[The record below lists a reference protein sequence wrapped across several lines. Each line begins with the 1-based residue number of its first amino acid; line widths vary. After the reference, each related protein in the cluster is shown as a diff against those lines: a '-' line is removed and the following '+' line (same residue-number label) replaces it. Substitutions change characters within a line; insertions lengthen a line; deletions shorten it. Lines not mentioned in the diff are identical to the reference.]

1 MEKPRPFIHQE
12 RILRQPIKEK
22 GVSDMNVIIANEQQ
36 STISG
41 LNIDVIKS
49 LNGCFEVDE
58 LINMFQNFYFGKM
71 ILDLTAIKD
80 YKNMQN
86 LQKLSMSLEVD
97 KIILLLPPN
106 DLECTSNSYLSQLIS
121 MGIYNFTTNLEGLEY
136 LYNHPNTY
144 RDVAHIH
151 QLGQTER
158 EGITGVTGITIIG
171 VKNVTEHAGST
182 SLIYMMK
189 KVLEANGVVVV
200 AIELNKRDFQ
210 YFGEKNMVSI
220 TSEQLPAEVMK
231 HKEANV
237 ILVDLND
244 SNQEDTCGDVL
255 YLLEPSLIRL
265 NKLIKRDRRVFE
277 RLRGK
282 KIILNQSMLTGSD
295 IGDFEYES
303 KSKIY
308 SSLPP
313 LNDRGKNKELEEL
326 LVKLGLI
333 KGSNDGNHDHGGGLF
348 DIFKR

>member
-1 MEKPRPFIHQE
+1 
-12 RILRQPIKEK
+12 
-22 GVSDMNVIIANEQQ
+22 MNVIIANEGQA
-36 STISG
+36 TIAG

-80 YKNMQN
+80 YKNLQN

-106 DLECTSNSYLSQLIS
+106 DPECTSNAYLSQLIS

-136 LYNHPNTY
+136 LINHPNTY

-151 QLGQTER
+151 QLGQSQMD
-158 EGITGVTGITIIG
+158 GITGSGVGVSIIG
-171 VKNVTEHAGST
+171 IKNVTENAGST

-189 KVLEANGVVVV
+189 KVLEAKGVNVV

-210 YFGEKNMVSI
+210 YYGEKNMVSV
-220 TSEQLPAEVMK
+220 SAEQLPAEVMK
-231 HKEANV
+231 QKEANV

-265 NKLIKRDRRVFE
+265 NKLMKRDRRVFE

-282 KIILNQSMLTGSD
+282 KIVLNKSMLTGND
-295 IGDFEYES
+295 INDLEYES

-308 SSLPP
+308 YSIPP
-313 LNDRGKNKELEEL
+313 LNDRKENKGLEEL
-326 LVKLGLI
+326 LTKLGVL
-333 KGSNDGNHDHGGGLF
+333 KGENSENNSHGGGLF